1 MKDLNFFEPYIEK
14 KEFKIDKE
22 LIFYGTMVLIVLCMI
37 FYGIINQIKIV
48 KLNRE
53 VAKLKLEAEDESV
66 QKRIEELKFQE
77 EEIADIKEKVEQ
89 LKTVDEYIEDRDIIN
104 EYLLQNIT
112 SRTPEE
118 VFLKSMSIDTAS
130 MQIEGISKDKYSIAE
145 FEHSLKNTIGFEES
159 FISNISFEDGYYN
172 FSLNIKL
179 KDEDEYD
186 NGDENRAQEDENET
200 ENEGNESIEE

>member
-1 MKDLNFFEPYIEK
+1 
-14 KEFKIDKE
+14 
-22 LIFYGTMVLIVLCMI
+22 MVLIVLCMI

-77 EEIADIKEKVEQ
+77 EEIADIKGKVEQ

-104 EYLLQNIT
+104 EYLLQSIN

-118 VFLKSMSIDTAS
+118 VF
-130 MQIEGISKDKYSIAE
+130 
-145 FEHSLKNTIGFEES
+145 
-159 FISNISFEDGYYN
+159 
-172 FSLNIKL
+172 
-179 KDEDEYD
+179 
-186 NGDENRAQEDENET
+186 
-200 ENEGNESIEE
+200 